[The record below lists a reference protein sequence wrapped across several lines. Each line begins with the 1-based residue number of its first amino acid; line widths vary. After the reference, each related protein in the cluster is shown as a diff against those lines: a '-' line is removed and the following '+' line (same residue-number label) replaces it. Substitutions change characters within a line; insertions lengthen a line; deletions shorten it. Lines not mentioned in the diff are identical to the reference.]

1 MSVDL
6 AQAENIIRGMI
17 VARVDAMGDAM
28 VKDLKDEVSDPKASR
43 VTVDG
48 WPLRKDTGALQQS
61 IADEVIVTRDGVT
74 CIIGRGSKWYGAWH
88 ELVGRTI
95 RSGHR
100 QYPWFWP
107 TWRRNYRRYM
117 AMLGAVGNA
126 GYYLG
131 PAPYHGMGG
140 AASNNR
146 ARQSWRKKRFGT

>member
-48 WPLRKDTGALQQS
+48 WPLRKDTGQGQAS
-61 IADEVIVTRDGVT
+61 VADEVIVTRDGVT
-74 CIIGRGSKWYGAWH
+74 MVIGRGLKWYMSYW
-88 ELVGRTI
+88 ELTGRTT
-95 RSGHR
+95 RKGFR
-100 QYPWFWP
+100 KYPWFW
-107 TWRRNYRRYM
+107 TTLRRNAARYM
-117 AMLGAVGNA
+117 AILGVTGKGIN
-126 GYYLG
+126 YLG